1 MIERLR
7 GILAEKDA
15 EGVIVDVSGVG
26 YRAAVPVGVI
36 GSLPPLG
43 EECVLHTRMIVR
55 EDAISLFGF
64 ATKEERSAF
73 DALTAVS
80 KIGPKLAVAVLS
92 TLSPAEISSAVARD
106 DAVKLA
112 TVPGLG
118 KKTAERVVLE
128 LKGKEFAVFA
138 PEGVTP
144 NGSAS
149 VVEPGAGTYM
159 EAREALTSLGYSLDE
174 AEQALRE
181 VPEEKTVTVE
191 GYVREA
197 LRRIGSRR

>member
-1 MIERLR
+1 M
-7 GILAEKDA
+7 
-15 EGVIVDVSGVG
+15 
-26 YRAAVPVGVI
+26 
-36 GSLPPLG
+36 
-43 EECVLHTRMIVR
+43 LHTRMVVR

-64 ATKEERSAF
+64 ATKEERAAF

-92 TLSPAEISSAVARD
+92 TLSPAEISAAVARD
-106 DAVKLA
+106 DAIKLA

-128 LKGKEFAVFA
+128 LKGKDFAVFA

-144 NGSAS
+144 NGSAA
-149 VVEPGAGTYM
+149 VEPGAGTYM
-159 EAREALTSLGYSLDE
+159 EAREALTGLGYSLEE

-181 VPEEKTVTVE
+181 VSDDKAGTVE

>member
-7 GILAEKDA
+7 GILVDKDA
-15 EGVIVDVSGVG
+15 EGVVLDVSGVG
-26 YRAAVPVGVI
+26 YRASVPVGAI

-43 EECVLHTRMIVR
+43 EECVLHTRMVVR
-55 EDAISLFGF
+55 EDALSLFGF

-92 TLSPAEISSAVARD
+92 ALSPAEISAAVARD
-106 DAVKLA
+106 DAVRL
-112 TVPGLG
+112 TSVPGLG

-128 LKGKEFAVFA
+128 LKGKDFAVFA
-138 PEGVTP
+138 PVGVTRD
-144 NGSAS
+144 GSA
-149 VVEPGAGTYM
+149 VNEQGAGTYM

-174 AEQALRE
+174 AEHALRE
-181 VPEEKTVTVE
+181 VPDEEARTVE

>member
-7 GILAEKDA
+7 GILVDKDA
-15 EGVIVDVSGVG
+15 EGVVVDVSGVG
-26 YRAAVPVGVI
+26 YRAAVPVGAI

-43 EECVLHTRMIVR
+43 EECVLHIRMVVR

-80 KIGPKLAVAVLS
+80 KIGPKIAVAVLS
-92 TLSPAEISSAVARD
+92 TLSPNEISSAVARD

-128 LKGKEFAVFA
+128 LKGKDFAVFA
-138 PEGVTP
+138 PIGVTQD
-144 NGSAS
+144 GSA
-149 VVEPGAGTYM
+149 VNEQTAGAYM

-181 VPEEKTVTVE
+181 VPDEKAGTVE

>member
-7 GILAEKDA
+7 GILVDKDA
-15 EGVIVDVSGVG
+15 EGVVVDVSGVG
-26 YRAAVPVGVI
+26 YRAAVPVGAI
-36 GSLPPLG
+36 GALPPLG
-43 EECVLHTRMIVR
+43 EECVLHTRMVVR

-128 LKGKEFAVFA
+128 LKGKDFAVFA

-144 NGSAS
+144 NGSAAT
-149 VVEPGAGTYM
+149 VQPGAGTYM

-181 VPEEKTVTVE
+181 VPEEKTRTVE
-191 GYVREA
+191 GYVKEA

>member
-7 GILAEKDA
+7 GILVDKDA
-15 EGVIVDVSGVG
+15 EGVVVDVSGVG
-26 YRAAVPVGVI
+26 YRAAVPVGAI
-36 GSLPPLG
+36 GALPPLG
-43 EECVLHTRMIVR
+43 EECLLHTRMVVR

-128 LKGKEFAVFA
+128 LKGKDFAVFA

-144 NGSAS
+144 NGSATVQS
-149 VVEPGAGTYM
+149 GAGTYM

-174 AEQALRE
+174 AELALRE
-181 VPEEKTVTVE
+181 VPEKKSGTVE

>member
-7 GILAEKDA
+7 GILVDKDA
-15 EGVIVDVSGVG
+15 EGVVVDVAGVG
-26 YRAAVPVGVI
+26 YRAAVPVGAI
-36 GSLPPLG
+36 GALPPLG
-43 EECVLHTRMIVR
+43 EECVLHTRMVVR

-128 LKGKEFAVFA
+128 LKGKDFAVFA
-138 PEGVTP
+138 PEDVTP
-144 NGSAS
+144 NGSAT
-149 VVEPGAGTYM
+149 VQPGAGTYM
-159 EAREALTSLGYSLDE
+159 EAREALTSLGYSLEE

-181 VPEEKTVTVE
+181 VPEEKSGTVE

>member
-7 GILAEKDA
+7 GILAEKDG
-15 EGVIVDVSGVG
+15 EGVVVDVSGVG
-26 YRAAVPVGVI
+26 YRASVPVGAI

-43 EECVLHTRMIVR
+43 EECVLHTRMVVR

-64 ATKEERSAF
+64 ATKEERAAF

-92 TLSPAEISSAVARD
+92 TLSPAEISAAVARD
-106 DAVKLA
+106 DVVKLA

-128 LKGKEFAVFA
+128 LKDKDFAVFA

-144 NGSAS
+144 NGAAAD
-149 VVEPGAGTYM
+149 VEPGAGTYM
-159 EAREALTSLGYSLDE
+159 EAREALTGLGYSLEE
-174 AEQALRE
+174 AEQAMRE
-181 VPEEKTVTVE
+181 VPDDKTDTVE
-191 GYVREA
+191 GYVREV

>member
-7 GILAEKDA
+7 GILVDKDA
-15 EGVIVDVSGVG
+15 EGVVVEVSGVG
-26 YRAAVPVGVI
+26 YRAAVPVGAI

-43 EECVLHTRMIVR
+43 EECVLHTRMVVR

-64 ATKEERSAF
+64 ATKEERAAF

-80 KIGPKLAVAVLS
+80 KIGPKIAVAVLS
-92 TLSPAEISSAVARD
+92 TLSPNEISSAVARD

-128 LKGKEFAVFA
+128 LKGKDFAVFA
-138 PEGVTP
+138 PIGVTQD
-144 NGSAS
+144 GSA
-149 VVEPGAGTYM
+149 VNEQTAGAYM
-159 EAREALTSLGYSLDE
+159 EAREALTSLGYSLEE
-174 AEQALRE
+174 AEHALRD
-181 VPEEKTVTVE
+181 VPEEKVGTVE

>member
-7 GILAEKDA
+7 GILVDKDA
-15 EGVIVDVSGVG
+15 EGVVVDVSGVG
-26 YRAAVPVGVI
+26 YRAAVPVGAI

-43 EECVLHTRMIVR
+43 EECVLHTRMVVR

-80 KIGPKLAVAVLS
+80 KIGPKIAVAVLS
-92 TLSPAEISSAVARD
+92 TLSPNEISSAVARD

-128 LKGKEFAVFA
+128 LKGKDFAVFA
-138 PEGVTP
+138 PIGVTQD
-144 NGSAS
+144 GSA
-149 VVEPGAGTYM
+149 VNEQTAGAYM

-174 AEQALRE
+174 AEQALRD
-181 VPEEKTVTVE
+181 VPEDKSETVE

>member
-7 GILAEKDA
+7 GILAEKDG
-15 EGVIVDVSGVG
+15 EGVVVDVSGVG
-26 YRAAVPVGVI
+26 YRASVPVGAI

-64 ATKEERSAF
+64 ATKEERAAF

-92 TLSPAEISSAVARD
+92 TLSPAEISAAVARD

-128 LKGKEFAVFA
+128 LKGKDFAVFA

-144 NGSAS
+144 NGSAA
-149 VVEPGAGTYM
+149 VEPGAGTYM
-159 EAREALTSLGYSLDE
+159 EAREALTGLGYSLEE
-174 AEQALRE
+174 AEQAMRE
-181 VPEEKTVTVE
+181 VPDEKTGTVE

>member
-7 GILAEKDA
+7 GILVDKDA
-15 EGVIVDVSGVG
+15 EGVVVDVAGVG
-26 YRAAVPVGVI
+26 YRAAVPVGAMAA
-36 GSLPPLG
+36 LPPLG
-43 EECVLHTRMIVR
+43 EECVLHTRMVVR

-128 LKGKEFAVFA
+128 LKGKDFAVFA

-144 NGSAS
+144 NGSAT
-149 VVEPGAGTYM
+149 VQPGAGTYM

-181 VPEEKTVTVE
+181 VSQEKTRTVE
-191 GYVREA
+191 GYVKEA

>member
-7 GILAEKDA
+7 GILVDKDA
-15 EGVIVDVSGVG
+15 EGVVVDVSGVG
-26 YRAAVPVGVI
+26 YRAAVPVGAI
-36 GSLPPLG
+36 GALPPLG
-43 EECVLHTRMIVR
+43 EECVLHTRMVVR

-80 KIGPKLAVAVLS
+80 KIGPKIAVAVLS
-92 TLSPAEISSAVARD
+92 TLSPAEISAAVARD

-128 LKGKEFAVFA
+128 LKGKDFTVFA
-138 PEGVTP
+138 PSGATQD
-144 NGSAS
+144 GSA
-149 VVEPGAGTYM
+149 VNEQTAGTYM

-174 AEQALRE
+174 AEQALRDVSE
-181 VPEEKTVTVE
+181 DKSETVE

>member
-7 GILAEKDA
+7 GILVDKDA
-15 EGVIVDVSGVG
+15 EGVVVDVAGVG
-26 YRAAVPVGVI
+26 YRAAVPVGAI
-36 GSLPPLG
+36 GALPPLG
-43 EECVLHTRMIVR
+43 EECVLHTRMVVR

-128 LKGKEFAVFA
+128 LKGKDFAVFA
-138 PEGVTP
+138 PESVTP
-144 NGSAS
+144 NGSAT
-149 VVEPGAGTYM
+149 VQPGAGTYM
-159 EAREALTSLGYSLDE
+159 EAREALTSLGYSLEE

-181 VPEEKTVTVE
+181 VPEEKSGTVE

>member
-7 GILAEKDA
+7 GILAEKDG
-15 EGVIVDVSGVG
+15 EGVVVDVSGVG
-26 YRAAVPVGVI
+26 YRASVPVGAI

-43 EECVLHTRMIVR
+43 EECVLHTRMVVR

-64 ATKEERSAF
+64 ATKEERAAS

-92 TLSPAEISSAVARD
+92 TLSPAEISAAVARD
-106 DAVKLA
+106 DAIKLA

-128 LKGKEFAVFA
+128 LKGKDFAVFA

-144 NGSAS
+144 NGSAA
-149 VVEPGAGTYM
+149 VEPGAGTYM
-159 EAREALTSLGYSLDE
+159 EAREALTGLGYSLEE

-181 VPEEKTVTVE
+181 VSDDKAGTVE

>member
-7 GILAEKDA
+7 GVLVEKDG
-15 EGVIVDVSGVG
+15 EGVVVDVSGVG
-26 YRAAVPVGVI
+26 YRAAVPVGAI
-36 GSLPPLG
+36 GALPPAG
-43 EECVLHTRMIVR
+43 EECVLHTRMVVR

-64 ATKEERSAF
+64 ATKEERAAF

-80 KIGPKLAVAVLS
+80 KIGPKLAVAALS
-92 TLSPAEISSAVARD
+92 TLSPHEISAAVARD

-128 LKGKEFAVFA
+128 LKGKDFAVFA

-144 NGSAS
+144 NGSAT
-149 VVEPGAGTYM
+149 VEPGAGIYM
-159 EAREALTSLGYSLDE
+159 EAREALTSLGYSLEE

-181 VPEEKTVTVE
+181 VPDERAGTVE

>member
-7 GILAEKDA
+7 GILVDKDA
-15 EGVIVDVSGVG
+15 EGVVVDVSGVG

-36 GSLPPLG
+36 GSLPPTG
-43 EECVLHTRMIVR
+43 EECVLHTRMVVR

-64 ATKEERSAF
+64 ATKEERAAF

-80 KIGPKLAVAVLS
+80 KIGPKLAVAALS
-92 TLSPAEISSAVARD
+92 TLSPDEISSAVARD

-128 LKGKEFAVFA
+128 LKGRDFAVFA
-138 PEGVTP
+138 PVGVTGD
-144 NGSAS
+144 GSAVNERS
-149 VVEPGAGTYM
+149 AGTYM

-181 VPEEKTVTVE
+181 VPDEKSGTVE

>member
-7 GILAEKDA
+7 GILVDKDA
-15 EGVIVDVSGVG
+15 EGVVVDVSGVG
-26 YRAAVPVGVI
+26 YRAAVPVGAI
-36 GSLPPLG
+36 GALPPLG
-43 EECVLHTRMIVR
+43 EECVLHTRMVVR

-128 LKGKEFAVFA
+128 LKGKDFAVFA

-144 NGSAS
+144 NGSAT
-149 VVEPGAGTYM
+149 VEPGAGTYM

-174 AEQALRE
+174 AEHALRE
-181 VPEEKTVTVE
+181 VPDEKTGTVE
-191 GYVREA
+191 GYVKEA

>member
-7 GILAEKDA
+7 GILVDKDA
-15 EGVIVDVSGVG
+15 EGVVVDVSGVG
-26 YRAAVPVGVI
+26 YRAAVPVGAI
-36 GSLPPLG
+36 GTLPPLG
-43 EECVLHTRMIVR
+43 EECVLHTRMVVR

-92 TLSPAEISSAVARD
+92 ALSPAEISAAVARD

-128 LKGKEFAVFA
+128 LKGKDFAVFA
-138 PEGVTP
+138 PVGVTQGGP
-144 NGSAS
+144 AVNEQGS
-149 VVEPGAGTYM
+149 GTYM
-159 EAREALTSLGYSLDE
+159 EARQALTTLGYSLDE

-181 VPEEKTVTVE
+181 VPDEKSGTVE

>member
-7 GILAEKDA
+7 GILVDKDA
-15 EGVIVDVSGVG
+15 EGVVVDVSGVG
-26 YRAAVPVGVI
+26 YRASVPVGAI

-43 EECVLHTRMIVR
+43 EECVLHTRMVVR

-64 ATKEERSAF
+64 ATKEERAAF

-80 KIGPKLAVAVLS
+80 KIGPKIAVAVLS

-138 PEGVTP
+138 PVGVTQD
-144 NGSAS
+144 GSAVNEQS
-149 VVEPGAGTYM
+149 AGAYM

-174 AEQALRE
+174 AEHALRE
-181 VPEEKTVTVE
+181 VPDEKSGTVE